1 MYIILMAGGVGT
13 RFWPMSR
20 KSRPKQLLHIVG
32 AKSMLRLTF
41 ERIAALTDPDHILI
55 ITNGDQK
62 SQIIKQLPEIPVEN
76 VIAEPYGR
84 NTAPCVALATA
95 LVSAR
100 GQASDVMVVLPA
112 DHLVAD
118 SANFQRTIQIGAEYA
133 ANHECL
139 LTLGIHPRYPE
150 TGYGYIQ
157 MNKKICEQ
165 EDREFYHV
173 KTFAEKPNLE
183 TAILFLKS
191 GDFLWNS
198 GIFIWSLQTIMQAF
212 QEYLPELGLDL
223 LKISAAVN
231 KPNFEEVVNDVY
243 SRTKSVSIDYGIME
257 VAKKV
262 CVLKAN
268 FDWNDLGSWEAVYN
282 ISPADANGNVVHS
295 RENILINAKDNYFYS
310 QKKLIAAINIEGLVV
325 VEMDDA
331 LLICKKEDS
340 QEVKAVV
347 DQLNRKGLNNYL

>member
-20 KSRPKQLLHIVG
+20 KTRPKQLLHIVG
-32 AKSMLRLTF
+32 TKSMLRLTY
-41 ERIAALTDPDHILI
+41 ERIATLVKPEQILV
-55 ITNGDQK
+55 ITNQDQK
-62 SQIIKQLPEIPVEN
+62 SQIVKQLPEVPAEN
-76 VIAEPYGR
+76 IIAEPSGL
-84 NTAPCVALATA
+84 NTAPCVALASA
-95 LVSAR
+95 IVSAR
-100 GQASDVMVVLPA
+100 GNDREVMVVLPA

-118 SANFQRTIQIGAEYA
+118 AENFQRTIQIGAKYA
-133 ANHECL
+133 AKNECL
-139 LTLGIHPRYPE
+139 LTLGIHPRSPE

-157 MNKKICEQ
+157 MNRKIFEQ
-165 EDREFYHV
+165 EGKEFYHV

-183 TAILFLKS
+183 TAVLFLKS

-198 GIFIWSLQTIMQAF
+198 GIFIWSVQSIIQAF
-212 QEYLPELGLDL
+212 QEHLPELGIDL
-223 LKISAAVN
+223 IKIREAVGQA
-231 KPNFEEVVNDVY
+231 NFDEVVNDVY

-282 ISPADANGNVVHS
+282 ISPADSHGNVVHS
-295 RENILINAKDNYFYS
+295 KVHVLINAKNNYFYS
-310 QKKLIAAINIEGLVV
+310 QKKLIAAVNIEGLIV

-347 DQLNRKGLNNYL
+347 DQLNRKGMSSYL

>member
-1 MYIILMAGGVGT
+1 MYIVLMAGGVGT

-20 KSRPKQLLHIVG
+20 KSRPKQLLHIVS
-32 AKSMLRLTF
+32 AKSMLRLTY
-41 ERIAALTDPDHILI
+41 ERIVPLAPPEHIMI
-55 ITNGDQK
+55 ITNEDQK
-62 SQIIKQLPEIPVEN
+62 DQIRRQIPELPAEN
-76 VIAEPYGR
+76 IIAEPYGR
-84 NTAPCVALATA
+84 NTAPCIALASA
-95 LVSAR
+95 IVSAR
-100 GQASDVMVVLPA
+100 GKEKDVMVVLPA

-133 ANHECL
+133 ARNKSL
-139 LTLGIHPRYPE
+139 LTLGIHPHYPE

-157 MNKKICEQ
+157 MNERISE
-165 EDREFYHV
+165 REGKEIFHV

-183 TAILFLKS
+183 TAVLFLKS

-198 GIFIWSLQTIMQAF
+198 GIFIWSVKNILQAF

-223 LKISAAVN
+223 LKIKAAVG
-231 KPNFEEVVNDVY
+231 KANFNTVVGDVY
-243 SRTKSVSIDYGIME
+243 SRTKPVSIDYGIME
-257 VAKKV
+257 MAKDV

-282 ISPADANGNVVHS
+282 ISPRDSHGNVVHS
-295 RENILINAKDNYFYS
+295 KDQVMINSRNNYFYS

-340 QEVKAVV
+340 QDVKTVV
-347 DQLNRKGLNNYL
+347 EQLARKGMNSYL